1 MLLFKNWIMRDDRLN
16 LYAVVIYAALVLSLI
31 FNLLQAL
38 NADKLMESIE
48 KLEYTQSLLEAEI
61 ANLEAADSI
70 KALQ

>member
-1 MLLFKNWIMRDDRLN
+1 MRDDRSN

-48 KLEYTQSLLEAEI
+48 KLEYTQSLLWAEI

-70 KALQ
+70 KTLQ

>member
-1 MLLFKNWIMRDDRLN
+1 
-16 LYAVVIYAALVLSLI
+16 
-31 FNLLQAL
+31 
-38 NADKLMESIE
+38 MELIE

>member
-1 MLLFKNWIMRDDRLN
+1 MRDDRSN

-48 KLEYTQSLLEAEI
+48 KLEYTQSLLGAEI